1 MLKLIFN
8 GTIKTETTE
17 LLRCCLKPPISCLT
31 NSETMYH
38 SGLENTKCIFLNVP
52 KKLSRVFSKDS
63 PALEC

>member
-17 LLRCCLKPPISCLT
+17 LLRCCSKTPNSCLT